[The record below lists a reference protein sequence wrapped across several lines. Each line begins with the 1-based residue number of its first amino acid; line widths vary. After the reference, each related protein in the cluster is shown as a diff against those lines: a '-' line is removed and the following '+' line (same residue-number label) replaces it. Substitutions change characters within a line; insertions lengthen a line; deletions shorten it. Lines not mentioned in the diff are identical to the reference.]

1 VTPNE
6 ICTQIPNK
14 HIITRLS
21 DKQLHDITTAV
32 SSQYDSVIKQ
42 MQEAHKT
49 QITSILQTQQAQENE
64 IHDIKVSQQRL
75 RTDMQDQMDQKM
87 TSQTSLLHSMMTMI
101 QDIKQTQLQDKMA
114 TAPATEK
121 LHHCTHP
128 QVKTPTIINH
138 SQDHDISYSESD
150 SEHDSEGQTES
161 MTAATVQSSV
171 VSSRQGSATYVR
183 KIDNNPSRL
192 NLHPSNTEI
201 SNNSASVHH
210 TNESPEC
217 DHVNRIVVDSND
229 DIRKVTLT
237 SAIEPSAVAPE
248 LGWNN
253 VTVTS
258 KKKVPLRHALIS
270 PPKRQTRSMYT
281 RSSPNY
287 NKYDPTGSI
296 PRMSQ
301 RLKNK
306 QSKQMNDRSSP
317 KKERVLPSDRRT

>member
-1 VTPNE
+1 
-6 ICTQIPNK
+6 
-14 HIITRLS
+14 
-21 DKQLHDITTAV
+21 
-32 SSQYDSVIKQ
+32 
-42 MQEAHKT
+42 
-49 QITSILQTQQAQENE
+49 
-64 IHDIKVSQQRL
+64 
-75 RTDMQDQMDQKM
+75 
-87 TSQTSLLHSMMTMI
+87 
-101 QDIKQTQLQDKMA
+101 
-114 TAPATEK
+114 
-121 LHHCTHP
+121 
-128 QVKTPTIINH
+128 
-138 SQDHDISYSESD
+138 
-150 SEHDSEGQTES
+150 
-161 MTAATVQSSV
+161 
-171 VSSRQGSATYVR
+171 
-183 KIDNNPSRL
+183 
-192 NLHPSNTEI
+192 
-201 SNNSASVHH
+201 VHH

-217 DHVNRIVVDSND
+217 NHVNRVVVDSND